1 MEEKNRQSALNSAT
15 DKLRSKQKILSDE
28 KSKRKTIV
36 TDGNLLPN
44 KRLKSNNS
52 NSLLQKSKNE
62 AKMSLIGRNFRS
74 LKPFKRQSSTKKSN
88 QQSQLYNLQP
98 IQQFSQQRSQKFES
112 KLPHSTSLSLFS
124 NNKSVKTPTI
134 STSFKLKS
142 QPSTSTS
149 STSPSKDLEQPSA
162 NKQSI
167 NSSNSNSKPSSIS
180 QIPTK
185 IQKTNNIFMP
195 KTRKR

>member
-1 MEEKNRQSALNSAT
+1 MNSAT

-149 STSPSKDLEQPSA
+149 TSSTSPSKDLEQPSA

-167 NSSNSNSKPSSIS
+167 NNSNSNSKPSSIS

-185 IQKTNNIFMP
+185 VQKTNNIFMP
-195 KTRKR
+195 KSRKR

>member
-1 MEEKNRQSALNSAT
+1 MNSAT
-15 DKLRSKQKILSDE
+15 DKLRSKQRILSDE

-74 LKPFKRQSSTKKSN
+74 LKPFKRQSSINKSN

-134 STSFKLKS
+134 STSFKFKS